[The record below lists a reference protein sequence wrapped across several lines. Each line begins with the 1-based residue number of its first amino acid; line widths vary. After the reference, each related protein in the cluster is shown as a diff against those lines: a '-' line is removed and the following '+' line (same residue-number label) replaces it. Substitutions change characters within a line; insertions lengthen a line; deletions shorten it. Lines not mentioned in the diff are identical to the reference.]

1 MYVQNSTFVIQDR
14 FDPSQ
19 SELYIIKG
27 LEQKEFRMISYEAG
41 GSLENSFN
49 ATHYDPKIDGSLK
62 FKMYLR
68 TNIYND
74 LITQD
79 ADFSN
84 VVFRNA
90 YIAQAQ
96 YSTQGTFT
104 VRQELTNIQLQ
115 IWVVNNEYLMI

>member
-74 LITQD
+74 LITKD
-79 ADFSN
+79 ADFTN

-90 YIAQAQ
+90 YIAQA
-96 YSTQGTFT
+96 
-104 VRQELTNIQLQ
+104 
-115 IWVVNNEYLMI
+115 

>member
-1 MYVQNSTFVIQDR
+1 
-14 FDPSQ
+14 
-19 SELYIIKG
+19 
-27 LEQKEFRMISYEAG
+27 MIPYEAG

-62 FKMYLR
+62 FKMFLR

-74 LITQD
+74 LITTD
-79 ADFSN
+79 ADFTN

-104 VRQELTNIQLQ
+104 VKQELSSIILQ
-115 IWVVNNEYLMI
+115 IWIVNNEYLMI